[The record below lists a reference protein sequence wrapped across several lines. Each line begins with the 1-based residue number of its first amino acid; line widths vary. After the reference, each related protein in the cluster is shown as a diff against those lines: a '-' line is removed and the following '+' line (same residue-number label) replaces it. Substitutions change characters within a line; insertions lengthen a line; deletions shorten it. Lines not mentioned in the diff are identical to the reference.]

1 MAQSSTTKINVFR
14 NKNFSLLFAGVLV
27 SNIAH
32 ILFSFAISL
41 YILSIASQVYGIER
55 AALIQALY
63 LAANGVFL
71 VLLMPF
77 GGVFADKLN
86 KVTIMVW
93 TDLVRAVII
102 LGIAYYLF
110 TSPGVVSIIIVLFVM
125 NVLLAINSAFF
136 NPASSSLLRFI
147 VKDEELQQ
155 AASYLQGS
163 HNLQALIGLILG
175 GIMYATMGIVW
186 IFVVNGLGYLV
197 SAFSELFIRYD
208 HKEHAGSDLT
218 VKGMLADIRHGL
230 GYLYGEKAIFT
241 ILMMALALN
250 FFLTP
255 IFSNGMPF
263 FIEFGLGREP
273 AYLFDGFMRPA
284 NWYSVIMI
292 GFSLS
297 AIFMSLFMSRQKTK
311 ERYSPMLKKAL
322 ASMVGMIAL
331 LSVLMIFYYLGVVP
345 IDAMLV
351 SLAII
356 MFAVGVSQIAFN
368 VPVQLIFQRKVD
380 KTQLGKVNSVSA
392 VLSQALVPL
401 ASLVAGLLISQISII
416 AFYLFC
422 LIGMVV
428 VLLLYMT
435 NPNANLL

>member
-1 MAQSSTTKINVFR
+1 MAQPSTPKINVFR

-41 YILSIASQVYGIER
+41 YILSIASQAYGIES

-63 LAANGVFL
+63 LAVNGLFL

-77 GGVFADKLN
+77 GGAFADKLN
-86 KVTIMVW
+86 KVKIMVW
-93 TDLVRAVII
+93 TDLIRAVVI

-110 TSPGVVSIIIVLFVM
+110 TAPDVITIIIVLFVM
-125 NVLLAINSAFF
+125 NVLLAVNSAFF

-175 GIMYATMGIVW
+175 GIMYATLGIVW
-186 IFVVNGLGYLV
+186 IFLVNGLGYLV
-197 SAFSELFIRYD
+197 SAISEIFIRYD
-208 HKEHAGSDLT
+208 HLEHGGSDVS
-218 VKGMLADIRHGL
+218 VKGMLADIRYGL
-230 GYLYGEKAIFT
+230 KYLRGEKAIFT
-241 ILMMALALN
+241 ILMMALGLN

-263 FIEFGLGREP
+263 FIEFGLGQEP
-273 AYLFDGFMRPA
+273 VYLFDGFMRPA

-292 GFSLS
+292 GFSIS

-311 ERYSPMLKKAL
+311 ARYSPMLKKAL
-322 ASMVGMIAL
+322 GSMVGMIAL
-331 LSVLMIFYYLGVVP
+331 LSILMVLYYMGIIPVNV
-345 IDAMLV
+345 ILV
-351 SLAII
+351 SLAFI

-401 ASLVAGLLISQISII
+401 ASLVAGLLISQLSII

-428 VLLLYMT
+428 VLLLYVT
-435 NPNANLL
+435 NPNADLL